1 MLTLQEFFGFAKII
15 KFLKRAFNVIFN
27 KLGFGQSADI
37 KLKYFRT
44 IQESTLSEA
53 PEKNKKDKGNNGLL
67 AEYECCY
74 VLAKSLKEVGLK
86 VTTNISQLKKLRDE
100 KVKFYGAGLTKT
112 EIKRAL
118 AQGQAIADSM
128 FSSIV
133 NSGKDLIFTSYEF
146 VAEEHSFDV
155 QPTGAQTSKG
165 STEDMKI
172 IVTKMKAKDVVEE
185 IKVSLKAYKGS
196 GTSQGSKS
204 STAALTRMFMG
215 KDKVTV
221 AEFEKHFG
229 KKGKEFTKLLKDFKD
244 VGKEFY
250 LDTPGKKIV
259 KQAKA
264 KAKKQGKIFKSVAN
278 PMRKGELAAYY
289 IDKRGTRATYPLAK
303 TFVELYNKGYKD
315 LKTDRQWK
323 TFADGI
329 MFATGFDGITVYNA
343 IADKN
348 GVVTEV
354 VNSNTS
360 SAYSKLYEAFRKG
373 AKVVLKSRPNS
384 SGITVEV
391 HYNGEVLKSLSL
403 SMMYGD
409 GTIQFK
415 MNSKK

>member
-1 MLTLQEFFGFAKII
+1 MDLNLQEFIGFGKIV
-15 KFLKRAFNVIFN
+15 KFLKRILSVIFR
-27 KLGFGQSADI
+27 KLRWGQSANI
-37 KLKYFRT
+37 ELKYFRT
-44 IQESTLSEA
+44 LNEA
-53 PEKNKKDKGNNGLL
+53 AEKVKKDKGNNGLL

-74 VLAKSLKEVGLK
+74 QLAKQLKAVRLK
-86 VTTNISQLKKLRDE
+86 VTTNISALKRLRDQ

-112 EIKRAL
+112 EVNRAL
-118 AQGQAIADSM
+118 NQGAAIADSM
-128 FSSIV
+128 FQSIV
-133 NSGKDLIFTSYEF
+133 NNGQDLVFTSYDF

-155 QPTGAQTSKG
+155 QPTGADTSKG

-172 IVTKMKAKDVVEE
+172 IVSKMNVRNAVEE
-185 IKVSLKAYKGS
+185 IKISLKAYKSS

-204 STAALTRMFMG
+204 STAALARMFMG
-215 KDKVTV
+215 QEKVSV
-221 AEFEKHFG
+221 SEFEKHFG
-229 KKGKEFTKLLKDFKD
+229 KKGKEFTKMLKDFKD

-250 LDTPGKKIV
+250 LDKPGKKIISA
-259 KQAKA
+259 AKA
-264 KAKKQGKIFKSVAN
+264 KRKRQGKKFTGVAN

-289 IDKRGTRATYPLAK
+289 IDKRGVRATYPLAK
-303 TFVELYNKGYKD
+303 MFVDLYNKGYKD

-323 TFADGI
+323 NFADGI

-343 IADKN
+343 IADKQ

-360 SAYSKLYEAFRKG
+360 SAYAKLYKAFRKG
-373 AKVVLKSRPNS
+373 ARVVLKHRPNS
-384 SGITVEV
+384 SGIDVEV
-391 HYNGEVLKSLSL
+391 HHKGEILKSLSL